1 MVQSDWLLR
10 GPLFHLETSA
20 EVFYRGPLIYMY
32 LPMAIYVEVIVT
44 MMQCIIK
51 NNFFKSLCVLQCSFA
66 AIILLLQLPIAS
78 ALVQS

>member
-20 EVFYRGPLIYMY
+20 EVFYRGPLFMY
-32 LPMAIYVEVIVT
+32 LPMEIYVEVTVT

-51 NNFFKSLCVLQCSFA
+51 KNCLVVPSLRSGSHN
-66 AIILLLQLPIAS
+66 PIKTLDS
-78 ALVQS
+78 VYNYYL

>member
-20 EVFYRGPLIYMY
+20 EIHYMY
-32 LPMAIYVEVIVT
+32 LPMEIYVEVIVT

-51 NNFFKSLCVLQCSFA
+51 N
-66 AIILLLQLPIAS
+66 
-78 ALVQS
+78 